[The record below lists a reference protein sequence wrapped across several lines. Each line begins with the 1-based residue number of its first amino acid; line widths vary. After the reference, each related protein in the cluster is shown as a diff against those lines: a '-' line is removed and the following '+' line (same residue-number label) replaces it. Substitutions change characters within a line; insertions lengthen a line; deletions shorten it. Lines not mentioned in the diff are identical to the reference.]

1 MKRLSLL
8 LVAAGLLVG
17 CGPSRMPSDFNPN
30 GSGSGFNNGGL
41 DTRPPGF
48 SAMAEAIRNGNI
60 PPEAILTTVYFDF
73 DRYTVDAK
81 ERAKLDA
88 VAGRVKV
95 TKVIVAGYTDHFGT
109 EEYNLGLSDKRAQN
123 VRDYLVKSGANQA
136 NTEVL
141 ALGSQQA
148 DKSAAGRQSA
158 AKDRKAIVVDANYS
172 GPISSGAAKPAA
184 GAAPATRPASG
195 NAPSPAPVTAL

>member
-17 CGPSRMPSDFNPN
+17 CGPSRMPSDFNSN
-30 GSGSGFNNGGL
+30 AGGGNSTGL

-48 SAMAEAIRNGNI
+48 SAMADAIRNNNI
-60 PPEAILTTVYFDF
+60 PPEAILTTIYFDF

-81 ERAKLDA
+81 ERAKLDGI
-88 VAGRVKV
+88 AGRVKA
-95 TKVIVAGYTDHFGT
+95 TKVIIAGYTDHFGT
-109 EEYNLGLSDKRAQN
+109 EEYNLGLSDKRAQS
-123 VRDYLVKSGANQA
+123 VRDYLVKSGANQSS
-136 NTEVL
+136 TEVL

-172 GPISSGAAKPAA
+172 GPISSGAVKPATGTA
-184 GAAPATRPASG
+184 PASG

>member
-17 CGPSRMPSDFNPN
+17 CGPSRMPSDFNANAGN
-30 GSGSGFNNGGL
+30 GSNNGGL
-41 DTRPPGF
+41 DTRAPGF
-48 SAMAEAIRNGNI
+48 SAMADAIRNGNI
-60 PPEAILTTVYFDF
+60 PPEAILTTIYFDF

-81 ERAKLDA
+81 ERAKLDGI
-88 VAGRVKV
+88 AGRVKA

-136 NTEVL
+136 STEVL

-158 AKDRKAIVVDANYS
+158 SKDRKAIVVDANYS
-172 GPISSGAAKPAA
+172 GPISSGATKPATTTTPAA
-184 GAAPATRPASG
+184 GS
-195 NAPSPAPVTAL
+195 APSPAPVTAL

>member
-17 CGPSRMPSDFNPN
+17 CGPSRMPSDFNAN
-30 GSGSGFNNGGL
+30 AGGGNSTGL

-48 SAMAEAIRNGNI
+48 SAMADAIRNGNI
-60 PPEAILTTVYFDF
+60 PPEAILTTIYFDF

-81 ERAKLDA
+81 ERAKLDGI
-88 VAGRVKV
+88 AGRVNA
-95 TKVIVAGYTDHFGT
+95 TKVIIAGYTDHFGT

-123 VRDYLVKSGANQA
+123 VRDYLVKSGANQSS
-136 NTEVL
+136 TEVL

-158 AKDRKAIVVDANYS
+158 ATDRKAIVVAANYS
-172 GPISSGAAKPAA
+172 GPISSGATKPAA
-184 GAAPATRPASG
+184 VSAPASG
-195 NAPSPAPVTAL
+195 AAPSPAPVTAL

>member
-17 CGPSRMPSDFNPN
+17 CGPSRMPSDFSKTNGGPN
-30 GSGSGFNNGGL
+30 GPEDFI
-41 DTRPPGF
+41 TRPSGYGP
-48 SAMAEAIRNGNI
+48 MAEAIRNGNI

-73 DRYTVDAK
+73 DHYTVDAK
-81 ERAKLDA
+81 ERAKLDGI
-88 VAGRVKV
+88 AGRVKA
-95 TKVIVAGYTDHFGT
+95 TKVIIAGYTDHFGT

-123 VRDYLVKSGANQA
+123 VRDYLVKSGANQSS
-136 NTEVL
+136 TEVL

-158 AKDRKAIVVDANYS
+158 AKDRKAIVVDANYT
-172 GPISSGAAKPAA
+172 GPISSGAAKPATGSAPARPAA
-184 GAAPATRPASG
+184 GAAP
-195 NAPSPAPVTAL
+195 SPALVSPL

>member
-8 LVAAGLLVG
+8 LAASALLVG
-17 CGPSRMPSDFNPN
+17 CGPSRMPTDFNAN
-30 GSGSGFNNGGL
+30 GSGNNNAGGL
-41 DTRPPGF
+41 DPRAPGF
-48 SAMAEAIRNGNI
+48 NSMAEAIRNGNI

-88 VAGRVKV
+88 VAGRIKA
-95 TKVIVAGYTDHFGT
+95 TKIIVAGYTDHFGT
-109 EEYNLGLSDKRAQN
+109 EEYNLGLSDRRAQN
-123 VRDYLVKSGANQA
+123 VRDYLVKSGANTN

-148 DKSAAGRQSA
+148 NKSAAGRESA
-158 AKDRKAIVVDANYS
+158 SKDRKAIVVDANYS
-172 GPISSGAAKPAA
+172 GPISSGAVKSTPSAPAPRPA
-184 GAAPATRPASG
+184 GAAPT
-195 NAPSPAPVTAL
+195 PAPVTAL